1 MIKNTGFR
9 EMRLAEI
16 AVKYYVV
23 SAVLGVSCHKKG
35 VDYTFFEPINRLL
48 AMGYCSYGLL

>member
-1 MIKNTGFR
+1 
-9 EMRLAEI
+9 MRLAEI

-48 AMGYCSYGLL
+48 AMGYCSYELL